1 MSELVQIGNFTDN
14 GYQSVVTFGGW
25 RVAYLNNTT
34 DAPSEIKYFE
44 RHVESDELFVL
55 VEGNCKLLVSP
66 TGFEDLEVMDMEPLV
81 MYNVRQTAYH
91 AVQMQPG
98 CRILIVENHDV
109 SKENTLY
116 HYMSVEEKE
125 ILETVLNGD

>member
-1 MSELVQIGNFTDN
+1 MSELVQIGDFREN
-14 GYQSVVTFGGW
+14 GYQTVVKFGGW
-25 RVAYLNNTT
+25 RAAYLNNTSEK
-34 DAPSEIKYFE
+34 PSDITYLE

-55 VEGNCKLLVSP
+55 VEGSCKLILSS
-66 TGFEDLEVMDMEPLV
+66 TGFTEPEIVEMEPLV

-116 HYMSVEEKE
+116 YYLTEEEKTA
-125 ILETVLNGD
+125 LTDMLSK